1 VSHSRGTERRGA
13 TFAKLLLALSLF
25 PALAFA
31 QFSPG
36 PLSKAHTKLD
46 GPTHCTSCHI
56 GGGRDR
62 KLKCTGCH
70 LEIKQRLAANQGL
83 HPALMDQVRM
93 GQVRRDDQCGK
104 CHSEHNGEK
113 FVPIRWDV
121 SLEDFDH
128 RKTGYPLEGGHTG
141 LKCATCHTPGRIAP
155 AARKAILMKDLR
167 RTYLGLGTACA
178 TCHED
183 KHKGQVGEKC
193 ERCHTVANTAAKWK
207 DVTRFDHSTAKYKLA
222 GAHAKVECAKCHGTL
237 PSPNAASKV
246 VRYTAIP
253 FAQCADC
260 HKDPHRGSF
269 AAACNSCHNDSVWKP
284 AKNTLAAF
292 DHSKTKF
299 PLLGKHAPVT
309 CDKCHKTSDFKAP
322 VAYAQCQACHKD
334 IHGGQFAARA
344 DAGDC
349 AACHTA
355 DGWKPST
362 YTLVSHAKS
371 PYPLLGKH
379 AAVTC
384 AKCHPP
390 ARAATLYKVRH
401 QECID
406 CHRDPHAGQFADAP
420 NQNRCEACHTVDRFQ
435 PAKFTLSRH
444 NQTRFPLEGGHI
456 AIACGDCHRN
466 QPQLH
471 NTAAYKFTDL
481 SCTGCHLDPHQ
492 PQVRRTDDRPSGTD
506 KTAMDFRRLLPEIR
520 WRSCL
525 SPNLGTGCRAQA
537 CEVCHNVRTWRQVA
551 SFDHSKTR
559 FALTGSH
566 RGAACEECHRGTA
579 LSLGA
584 RKVVFQSVPLECKGC
599 HEDVHA
605 GQFAAQ
611 SKNQGC
617 EACHGDIKWKPGI
630 FDHQRT
636 NFSLAGAHERVPCKD
651 CHSTKKEVSG
661 RLVVFYKPTPKD
673 CVSCHGPKPKN

>member
-1 VSHSRGTERRGA
+1 MSHSKGAEKLGA
-13 TFAKLLLALSLF
+13 TVIKWLLALGLF

-36 PLSKAHTKLD
+36 ALSKAHSKLD
-46 GPTHCTSCHI
+46 GPTHCTSCHV

-70 LEIKQRLAANQGL
+70 AEIKQRLTANQGL

-93 GQVRRDDQCGK
+93 GQTRRDDQCAK

-121 SLEDFDH
+121 SLDDFDH

-141 LKCATCHTPGRIAP
+141 LKCARCHTPERIAP
-155 AARKAILMKDLR
+155 AARKVILMKDLR
-167 RTYLGLGTACA
+167 RSYLGLGTACA
-178 TCHED
+178 ACHED
-183 KHKGQVGEKC
+183 KHKGQVGDKC
-193 ERCHTVANTAAKWK
+193 ERCHTVSKWK
-207 DVTRFDHSTAKYKLA
+207 DVTRFDHNTAKYKLT
-222 GAHAKVECAKCHGTL
+222 GAHAKVDCAKCHAAL
-237 PSPNAASKV
+237 PSPNAGAKV
-246 VRYTAIP
+246 IRYTGMP

-269 AAACNSCHNDSVWKP
+269 AAGCNSCHTDFAWKP
-284 AKNTLAAF
+284 ARNTLTTF

-309 CDKCHKTSDFKAP
+309 CDKCHKTSDYKAP
-322 VAYAQCQACHKD
+322 VAHEQCKACHKD

-349 AACHTA
+349 ASCHTA

-362 YTLVSHAKS
+362 YTVLSHAKS

-384 AKCHPP
+384 DKCHQP
-390 ARAATLYKVRH
+390 AGAATRYKVRYK
-401 QECID
+401 ECID
-406 CHRDPHAGQFADAP
+406 CHRDIHAGQFADAP

-456 AIACGDCHRN
+456 ATACGECHQKR
-466 QPQLH
+466 PQLQD
-471 NTAAYKFTDL
+471 AVAYKIADR
-481 SCTGCHLDPHQ
+481 SCSGCHLDPHQ
-492 PQVRRTDDRPSGTD
+492 PQVRDRAAVAGSRPAT
-506 KTAMDFRRLLPEIR
+506 
-520 WRSCL
+520 
-525 SPNLGTGCRAQA
+525 A
-537 CEVCHNVRTWRQVA
+537 CEVCHNARTWRQVA

-559 FALTGSH
+559 FALTGAH
-566 RGAACEECHRGTA
+566 RAATCEECHRATA

-584 RKVVFQSVPLECKGC
+584 RKVVFQNAPLACVGC

-605 GQFAAQ
+605 GQFAAM
-611 SKNQGC
+611 SENQGC
-617 EACHGDIKWKPGI
+617 EACHDNIKWKPGK
-630 FDHQRT
+630 FDHQKT
-636 NFSLAGAHERVPCKD
+636 SFSLVGAHERVPCKD
-651 CHSTKKEVSG
+651 CHNTKKEVNG
-661 RLVVFYKPTPKD
+661 RTVVFYKPTPKD
-673 CVSCHGPKPKN
+673 CVSCHGPKIKN

>member
-1 VSHSRGTERRGA
+1 MDHARGTVKRA
-13 TFAKLLLALSLF
+13 AVAKLLFALCFFPMLAL
-25 PALAFA
+25 A

-36 PLSKAHTKLD
+36 PLSRAHTKLD
-46 GPTHCTSCHI
+46 GPTHCTNCHF

-70 LEIKQRLAANQGL
+70 AEIKQRLAANQGL

-93 GQVRRDDQCGK
+93 GQVRRDDQCGR

-128 RKTGYPLEGGHTG
+128 RKTGYPLEGDHTG
-141 LKCATCHTPGRIAP
+141 LKCAACHNPGRITP

-178 TCHED
+178 ACHED
-183 KHKGQVGEKC
+183 KHNGQVGDQC
-193 ERCHTVANTAAKWK
+193 ERCHTVAKWK
-207 DVTRFDHSTAKYKLA
+207 DVARFDHSTARYKLT
-222 GAHAKVECAKCHGTL
+222 GAHAKVECARCHPTL

-246 VRYTAIP
+246 IRYTGSP

-284 AKNTLAAF
+284 AKNTLTAF

-299 PLLGKHAPVT
+299 PLLGKHAPAA

-322 VAYAQCQACHKD
+322 VAHEQCQACHKD

-344 DAGDC
+344 GSGDC
-349 AACHTA
+349 APCHTA

-362 YTLVSHAKS
+362 YTVLSHAKS

-384 AKCHPP
+384 AKCHQP
-390 ARAATLYKVRH
+390 AGAATRYKVRY

-406 CHRDPHAGQFADAP
+406 CHRDIHAGQFADAP
-420 NQNRCEACHTVDRFQ
+420 TQNRCEACHTVDRFQ

-456 AIACGDCHRN
+456 ATACGDCHRN

-471 NTAAYKFTDL
+471 NAVAYKFTDL
-481 SCTGCHLDPHQ
+481 TCAGCHLDPHQ
-492 PQVRRTDDRPSGTD
+492 PQVRRTDDR
-506 KTAMDFRRLLPEIR
+506 LL
-520 WRSCL
+520 SSVNL
-525 SPNLGTGCRAQA
+525 SSVNLSSVKQD

-566 RGAACEECHRGTA
+566 RGAVCEECHRATA

-584 RKVVFQSVPLECKGC
+584 RKVVFQSTPLACQGC

-611 SKNQGC
+611 SESQGC
-617 EACHGDIKWKPGI
+617 EACHGNIKWKPGK

-636 NFSLAGAHERVPCKD
+636 SFSLNGAHERVPCKD

-661 RLVVFYKPTPKD
+661 RLVVFYKPAPKD
-673 CVSCHGPKPKN
+673 CVSCHGPKLKN

>member
-1 VSHSRGTERRGA
+1 
-13 TFAKLLLALSLF
+13 LLLALCFF

-36 PLSKAHTKLD
+36 TLSKAHTKLD

-56 GGGRDR
+56 GGGGDR

-70 LEIKQRLAANQGL
+70 LEIKQRLTANQGL

-93 GQVRRDDQCGK
+93 GQVRRDDQCAK

-121 SLEDFDH
+121 SLDEFDH

-141 LKCATCHTPGRIAP
+141 LKCASCHNPGRIAP
-155 AARKAILMKDLR
+155 AARKSILMKDLR
-167 RTYLGLGTACA
+167 RTYLGLGTACV

-183 KHKGQVGEKC
+183 KHKGQLGDNC
-193 ERCHTVANTAAKWK
+193 ERCHTVAKWK
-207 DVTRFDHSTAKYKLA
+207 DVARFDHSTTRYKLT
-222 GAHAKVECAKCHGTL
+222 GAHAKVECAKCHGTR
-237 PSPNAASKV
+237 PSPNAASAV
-246 VRYTAIP
+246 IRYTGIP

-269 AAACNSCHNDSVWKP
+269 AAGCNSCHNDFVWKP
-284 AKNTLAAF
+284 ARNTVAAF

-299 PLLGKHAPVT
+299 PLLGKHAPVA

-322 VAYAQCQACHKD
+322 VAHEQCKACHKD

-344 DAGDC
+344 DSGDC
-349 AACHTA
+349 ASCHTA

-362 YTLVSHAKS
+362 YTVLSHAKS

-384 AKCHPP
+384 GKCHQP
-390 ARAATLYKVRH
+390 AGAATRYKVRY

-406 CHRDPHAGQFADAP
+406 CHRDIHAGQFADAP

-456 AIACGDCHRN
+456 AIACGDCHQKRPELN
-466 QPQLH
+466 
-471 NTAAYKFTDL
+471 NAVAYKITDR

-492 PQVRRTDDRPSGTD
+492 PQVRDR
-506 KTAMDFRRLLPEIR
+506 LPVAGSR
-520 WRSCL
+520 
-525 SPNLGTGCRAQA
+525 PATA
-537 CEVCHNVRTWRQVA
+537 CEVCHNLRTWRQVA

-566 RGAACEECHRGTA
+566 RGAACEECHRSTA

-584 RKVVFQSVPLECKGC
+584 RKVVFQSAPLACVGC

-605 GQFAAQ
+605 GQFAAM
-611 SKNQGC
+611 SANQGC
-617 EACHGDIKWKPGI
+617 EACHDNIKWKPGK

-636 NFSLAGAHERVPCKD
+636 SFSLAGAHERVPCKD
-651 CHSTKKEVSG
+651 CHNTRKEMNATV
-661 RLVVFYKPTPKD
+661 VVFYKPTPKD
-673 CVSCHGPKPKN
+673 CVSCHGPKLKD

>member
-1 VSHSRGTERRGA
+1 
-13 TFAKLLLALSLF
+13 
-25 PALAFA
+25 
-31 QFSPG
+31 
-36 PLSKAHTKLD
+36 
-46 GPTHCTSCHI
+46 
-56 GGGRDR
+56 
-62 KLKCTGCH
+62 
-70 LEIKQRLAANQGL
+70 
-83 HPALMDQVRM
+83 M
-93 GQVRRDDQCGK
+93 
-104 CHSEHNGEK
+104 
-113 FVPIRWDV
+113 
-121 SLEDFDH
+121 
-128 RKTGYPLEGGHTG
+128 
-141 LKCATCHTPGRIAP
+141 KCAACHTPGRIAP

-178 TCHED
+178 ACHED
-183 KHKGQVGEKC
+183 KHNGQVGEKC

-246 VRYTAIP
+246 VRYTGIP

-284 AKNTLAAF
+284 AKNTLTAF

-322 VAYAQCQACHKD
+322 VAHEQCKACHKD

-349 AACHTA
+349 ASCHTA

-362 YTLVSHAKS
+362 YTVVSHAKS

-390 ARAATLYKVRH
+390 AGAATRYKVRY

-406 CHRDPHAGQFADAP
+406 CHRDIHAGQFADAP

-435 PAKFTLSRH
+435 PAKFTLARH
-444 NQTRFPLEGGHI
+444 NQTRFPLEGGHL
-456 AIACGDCHRN
+456 AIACGDCHQKR
-466 QPQLH
+466 PELH
-471 NTAAYKFTDL
+471 DAVAYKFADL

-492 PQVRRTDDRPSGTD
+492 PQVRRTDDRRLP
-506 KTAMDFRRLLPEIR
+506 DFCRIRAAVPTGLRSLPQRADVAPGGELRSFQDPLRSHRIAPRRGLRGVSPRDRALPRRPQGCVPECAPGVQGLSR
-520 WRSCL
+520 GRSRR
-525 SPNLGTGCRAQA
+525 PVCRA
-537 CEVCHNVRTWRQVA
+537 CP
-551 SFDHSKTR
+551 KTR
-559 FALTGSH
+559 VVKPVTATSSGSPVSSITSEPVSRWPALMNGCLA
-566 RGAACEECHRGTA
+566 RIVTA
-579 LSLGA
+579 PR
-584 RKVVFQSVPLECKGC
+584 RK
-599 HEDVHA
+599 
-605 GQFAAQ
+605 
-611 SKNQGC
+611 
-617 EACHGDIKWKPGI
+617 
-630 FDHQRT
+630 
-636 NFSLAGAHERVPCKD
+636 
-651 CHSTKKEVSG
+651 
-661 RLVVFYKPTPKD
+661 
-673 CVSCHGPKPKN
+673 